1 MITVVSKC
9 KNESNNIS
17 KMILSVLGFADRVL
31 IVDDSSEDDTVA
43 IARSLGAHVL
53 NAEVHNGFID
63 LLDKQGFLAVD
74 SGWIL
79 RMDADERLTPELAEK
94 LFQLSKIDS
103 VDGVVFARLNIL
115 FGKSLRHGGWFE
127 SNRMGFFRTESWNRD
142 WKCEIHSQVPVKG
155 RIVVIP
161 KNEAHMIHDDYQ
173 NISQFIERTLHR
185 YSEVESRER
194 NIQFRSW
201 QLFYGPSRK
210 FLGRFILRKGFKDGL
225 HGLVIALLLAMYE
238 CLILLQVW
246 DRQKG
251 VSRENSDD

>member
-1 MITVVSKC
+1 MITVVSKR
-9 KNESNNIS
+9 KNESKNIS
-17 KMILSVLGFADRVL
+17 QMILSVHGFADRVL

-53 NAEVHNGFID
+53 TAEVHNGFID

-74 SGWIL
+74 NGWIL

-94 LFQLSKIDS
+94 LYKLSKIES
-103 VDGVVFARLNIL
+103 VDGVVFARLNIM

-127 SNRMGFFRTESWNRD
+127 SNRMGFFRSESWNRD
-142 WKCEIHSQVPVKG
+142 WKCEIHSQVPVNG
-155 RIVVIP
+155 RIRVIP

-173 NISQFIERTLHR
+173 NVRQFIERTLYR

-194 NIQFRSW
+194 VVKFRSW
-201 QLFYGPSRK
+201 QLLYRPSRK
-210 FLGRFILRKGFKDGL
+210 FFGRFFLRHGFKDGL
-225 HGLVIALLLAMYE
+225 HGLVIALLLAIYE

-251 VSRENSDD
+251 ISHENSDD